1 MEDYLVRGSLAD
13 LDPAVAQLAAVEAE
27 RQYRKLILIP
37 SESYAPQAVLDA
49 LATKFSNLYAEGYP
63 PEHTRL
69 WTEEEILDAK
79 TFLAEYRRLS
89 DPRYYKGVEYAD
101 MIEALARRRC
111 AELFATSNIDPEDIF
126 VNVQPLSGS
135 PANAA
140 VFHALLN
147 IGDTILSLDLIHG
160 GHLTHGS
167 KASRSGK
174 WYNVVHYTVNAKTE
188 QIDYY
193 QIEALA
199 KEHRPRLIIA
209 GYSSYPW
216 AVNWQWLGRIARE
229 VGAYLLADIAHVA
242 GLVVAGVYPNPIE
255 WAHVVTF
262 TTHKTLMGPRGAVIL
277 TTDPAIARKIDRA
290 VFPGEQGGPH
300 LNTIA
305 AMAVAFK
312 IAKTPQ
318 FKELQA
324 QIVKNCKVLTE
335 RLRERGFRIP
345 YGGTD
350 THLMNLDCKSV
361 VGKDGTRLNG
371 DLAARILDVA
381 GIVVNRNTIPGDKNA
396 RNPSGIRMGTPWIT
410 QRGFR
415 EEETRELADIIADVL
430 QAIEPYT
437 VDGRTRA
444 KVDYQVL
451 KQAQVRVRELAAKAG
466 IDFEPRGI
474 GYPHFFYPDDRPRST
489 REHTVLVVGGPRVRA
504 FLQHVLTADVEALQ
518 PGESAPARAWHPE
531 AGWLDVVVTC
541 VEPARFHV
549 TVATEQAVALQHFWQ
564 SLSDGYIHFDDPDIR
579 RKIPGPVWVK
589 EDPEAEPV
597 TQAEGEPIAA
607 HKPYFLGIHQVE
619 TPQGEPLPEF
629 TWEEKEPETLQRT
642 ALYEVH
648 KRLGAKFGPFAGW
661 EMPLRYTSAKEEHQA
676 VREAAGIFDLGHMG
690 IFEISG
696 PDAAAFLDSVI
707 ANDIGKLRAH
717 TRPLPSGGHQLILGE
732 SAYGHILDPE
742 GRVIDDVIAY
752 RVGPETFFL
761 VVNAANTEK
770 VWAWLHAVKE
780 GRVRVDRQRPWVR
793 AFGRYQV
800 TIRDLKAREA
810 DLDRRML
817 IAVQGPKALD
827 VLLALGTD
835 PSGRVRLKRLG
846 RGDITEVFLGGFDI
860 QLFDVYVARTGY
872 TGHKTGY
879 EVFVHPMHAPMF
891 FNAILDV
898 AKELG
903 VKPCG
908 LEARDSLRTEAG
920 LPLYGHELAG
930 PLGLGVGD
938 AGLTHFVKTYKPWF
952 IGRDAFLE
960 QEARRKREVVRFKV
974 KEKPVPVAH
983 LGDPVLDRRGRVI
996 GRVTSCVLGGDGYLV
1011 GLAWVDKSA
1020 TKVGT
1025 PLYILPGASRRK
1037 AAIKPPAEW
1046 QDGDQAVVPVPAEV
1060 VKRFER
1066 FP

>member
-1 MEDYLVRGSLAD
+1 MDDYLVRASLGD
-13 LDPAVAQLAAVEAE
+13 LDPAVAELADVEAE

-37 SESYAPQAVLDA
+37 SESYAPQAVLEA
-49 LATKFSNLYAEGYP
+49 LATKFNNLYAEGYP

-69 WTEEEILDAK
+69 WTEEDILDAA
-79 TFLAEYRRLS
+79 TFLAEYRRFS

-111 AELFATSNIDPEDIF
+111 AELFATSNLDPEDIF

-167 KASRSGK
+167 RASRSGK
-174 WYNVVHYTVNAKTE
+174 WYNVVHYTVDPKTE
-188 QIDYY
+188 QIDYN

-277 TTDPAIARKIDRA
+277 TTDPTIARKIDRA

-300 LNTIA
+300 LNNIA

-312 IAKTPQ
+312 MAKTPQ

-381 GIVVNRNTIPGDKNA
+381 GIVVNRNTIPGDKSA

-430 QAIEPYT
+430 WAIEPYT
-437 VDGRTRA
+437 VDGKTRA
-444 KVDYQVL
+444 KVDYEVL
-451 KQAQVRVRELAAKAG
+451 KQAQVRVRELAEKAG
-466 IDFEPRGI
+466 IDFEPKGI
-474 GYPHFFYPDDRPRST
+474 GYPHFFYPDDKPKST
-489 REHTVLVVGGPRVRA
+489 REYTVLVVGGPRVRA
-504 FLQHVLTADVEALQ
+504 FLQHVLTADVEALA
-518 PGESAPARAWHPE
+518 PDESAPSRAWHPD

-541 VEPARFHV
+541 VEPHRFHV

-564 SLSDGYIHFDDPDIR
+564 SLSDGYIRFDDPDIR

-597 TQAEGEPIAA
+597 IQAEGEPIAA
-607 HKPYFLGIHQVE
+607 HKPYFLGIHNVDL
-619 TPQGEPLPEF
+619 PAGEPLPDF
-629 TWEEKEPETLQRT
+629 TWEEKEPETLRRT
-642 ALYEVH
+642 PLYDVH

-707 ANDIGKLRAH
+707 ANDIGKMRTH
-717 TRPLPSGGHQLILGE
+717 TRPLPSGSLQLILGE

-752 RVGPETFFL
+752 RIGPEKFFL
-761 VVNAANTEK
+761 VVNAANAEK

-780 GRVRVDRQRPWVR
+780 GRVKVDRQRPWVK
-793 AFGRYQV
+793 AFGRYRV
-800 TIRDLKAREA
+800 TLRDLKAPEA
-810 DLDRRML
+810 DLDRRTL
-817 IAVQGPKALD
+817 LAVQGPRALD

-835 PSGRVRLKRLG
+835 PSGRVRLNRLG

-879 EVFVHPMHAPMF
+879 EVFIHPMHAPMF
-891 FNAILDV
+891 FNAVLEV
-898 AKELG
+898 GREMA

-930 PLGLGVGD
+930 PLGLTVGD
-938 AGLTHFVKTYKPWF
+938 AGLTHFVKSYKPWF
-952 IGRDAFLE
+952 IGRDAYLE

-983 LGDPVLDRRGRVI
+983 LGDPVLDRRGKVI

-1020 TKVGT
+1020 ARVGT